1 LPEADEASF
10 LLDAVDNQL
19 APRHNQASL
28 KPLWHYSGWGD
39 DLFGLLTRVEQ
50 RKQIRQ
56 PV

>member
-1 LPEADEASF
+1 LPEADETSF

-19 APRHNQASL
+19 APRHNQATL
-28 KPLWHYSGWGD
+28 KPLWHYRGWGD

-50 RKQIRQ
+50 RKQTRQ